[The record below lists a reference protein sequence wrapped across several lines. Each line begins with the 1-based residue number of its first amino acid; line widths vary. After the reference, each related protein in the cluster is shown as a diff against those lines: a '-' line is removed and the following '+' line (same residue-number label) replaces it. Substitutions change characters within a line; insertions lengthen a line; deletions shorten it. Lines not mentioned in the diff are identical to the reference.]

1 MRICGRG
8 SAPAASVRP
17 RALGGSLTVVLAL
30 TGCDGLSP
38 GTGRQTSWRRGRAR
52 GGRPSPGT
60 GRQTR
65 SSQGDPRQRPDHPG
79 GGVAAGSYRSPVRR
93 RAAAPAPSPMP
104 PGAWSI
110 SRPGPCTPPSPGA
123 GARRRPAAPP
133 PPPPPAP
140 RSASPI
146 LTAPGGVPPTRT
158 RAARSASTSPRAP
171 TSTASAHPRARA
183 ARGRLNRRPR
193 EVLNGQTPTEILDT
207 IINGATTPRHRPVP
221 AVVLECEM
229 HVSASGARRR
239 RAPWS
244 ARSPGNRRD
253 RHLTREYV
261 TLADVLAG

>member
-1 MRICGRG
+1 MSLLGPGRTKNPFLALSARAPPPQSDRAHNRMRIRGRG

-38 GTGRQTSWRRGRAR
+38 GTGRQT
-52 GGRPSPGT
+52 
-60 GRQTR
+60 R
-65 SSQGDPRQRPDHPG
+65 SSPGDPRQRPDHPG

-104 PGAWSI
+104 PGAWSTP
-110 SRPGPCTPPSPGA
+110 RPGPCTPPSPGA
-123 GARRRPAAPP
+123 GARRRPTTPP
-133 PPPPPAP
+133 PPPPPTS

-158 RAARSASTSPRAP
+158 RAARSASTSPRAL
-171 TSTASAHPRARA
+171 TSTTSAHPRARA

-207 IINGATTPRHRPVP
+207 IINGATTPRHRHGLHFRGRNARLGVRG
-221 AVVLECEM
+221 AA
-229 HVSASGARRR
+229 ASGA
-239 RAPWS
+239 AV
-244 ARSPGNRRD
+244 
-253 RHLTREYV
+253 REIV
-261 TLADVLAG
+261 G